1 MRPWLACGILC
12 LLPVA
17 AAAEAPPCET
27 IRIISPYTAGG
38 ATDVL
43 TRLVMEQLGPALK
56 RTLVLENRA
65 GGGSNIGSSLV
76 AKSKPDGCVLLVNG
90 TMLATFPS
98 SYDDLTYHPMKELE
112 PIGAIGATPT
122 VLVTGNK
129 TATLPDLIAQSR
141 TAANGVSFAVGGI
154 GLLQHLVV
162 EALGKKLEAKFV
174 AVPYPGS
181 PTAIAD
187 MTMQRVEFGSFT
199 YGAMTG
205 LIEGGELK
213 ALAMA
218 QPARS
223 SLAPAIP
230 SLTDLGLPPLDAR
243 VQFVLFG
250 PAGMPPSVRATL
262 EETLFRIV
270 SEPSMRTAFA
280 KISFEP
286 TPAKGA
292 EVSGWMQKTAQDWEP
307 IIREIRSRPKP

>member
-1 MRPWLACGILC
+1 MRRPFAVLLLC
-12 LLPVA
+12 LLPCIA
-17 AAAEAPPCET
+17 LAEAPPCDT

-65 GGGSNIGSSLV
+65 GGGSNIGSSFV

-98 SYDDLTYHPMKELE
+98 SYDDLTYNPLKELE

-122 VLVTGNK
+122 VFVTGNK

-141 TAANGVSFAVGGI
+141 KTTSGVSFAVGGI

-162 EALGKKLEAKFV
+162 EALAKKLEARFV

-199 YGAMTG
+199 YGAMVG
-205 LIEGGELK
+205 LIDGGELK

-223 SLAPAIP
+223 AVAPDIP

-250 PAGMPPSVRATL
+250 PAGIPASIRATL
-262 EETLFRIV
+262 EEALFKVV
-270 SEPSMRTAFA
+270 SEPSMRAAFA

-286 TPAKGA
+286 TPAKAA
-292 EVSGWMQKTAQDWEP
+292 EVNGWMSKTAAEWEP
-307 IIREIRSRPKP
+307 VIREIRSRPKP

>member
-1 MRPWLACGILC
+1 MRTSFAILLSC
-12 LLPVA
+12 ILPTVA
-17 AAAEAPPCET
+17 LAEAPPCET

-43 TRLVMEQLGPALK
+43 TRLVMERLGPALK

-98 SYDDLTYHPMKELE
+98 TYDDLTYNPLKELE

-122 VLVTGNK
+122 VFVTGNK
-129 TATLPDLIAQSR
+129 DATLPNLITQSR
-141 TAANGVSFAVGGI
+141 KAANGVSFAVGGI

-162 EALGKKLEAKFV
+162 EALAKKQDAKFV

-205 LIEGGELK
+205 LIDGGELK

-218 QPARS
+218 QPMRS
-223 SLAPAIP
+223 ALAPNIP
-230 SLTDLGLPPLDAR
+230 SLADLNLPPLDAR

-250 PAGMPPSVRATL
+250 PAGLPQSVRDTL
-262 EETLFRIV
+262 EEALFNVV
-270 SEPSMRTAFA
+270 SEPSMKTAFA

-286 TPAKGA
+286 TPAKRA
-292 EVSGWMQKTAQDWEP
+292 EVSGWMTKTAQDWEP
-307 IIREIRSRPKP
+307 IIREIKSRPKP